1 MGLVVNESAEN
12 YLETILILSKRLPV
26 VRSVDIANELNF
38 SKPSVSVAMKKLRES
53 GHIEMEHDGFIH
65 LLPSGREIAE
75 HIYERHRTLTDFFVY
90 LGVSEDV
97 ASADACKVEHDLSDE
112 TFDKIKE
119 HVRRTMGMDPA
130 EK

>member
-1 MGLVVNESAEN
+1 MHVYESAED
-12 YLETILILSKRLPV
+12 YLEAILVIGQRRSV
-26 VRSVDIANELNF
+26 VRSIDIANELNF

-53 GHIEMEHDGFIH
+53 GHIEMDKDGFIH

-75 HIYERHRTLTDFFVY
+75 RIYERHRTLTDFFVY

-97 ASADACKVEHDLSDE
+97 ASVDACKVEHDLSAE
-112 TFDKIKE
+112 TFAKIKE
-119 HVRRTMGMDPA
+119 HVRRTLGDTGQP